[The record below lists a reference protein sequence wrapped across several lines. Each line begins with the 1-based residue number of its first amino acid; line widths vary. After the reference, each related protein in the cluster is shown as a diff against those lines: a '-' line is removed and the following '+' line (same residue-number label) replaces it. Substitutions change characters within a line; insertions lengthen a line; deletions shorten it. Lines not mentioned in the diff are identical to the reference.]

1 MSPPK
6 KTIAIDIRSYEA
18 RGIGRYLQLIVPEII
33 KDRIFNVVLIGP
45 SRFKYYKEFE
55 AADQYIEYNIK
66 PFSVRDLIIYPQLKK
81 ADLVWIP
88 NIHIPWL
95 YWLIVR
101 PPYRKVITIHDVNP
115 LSLKNNN
122 YSLIKRNILRFYYFF
137 AITLATKIIT
147 GSPFSKTEI
156 LRFFPIANRKLSII
170 NYGFSIPNIKAKK
183 EETNVFASDFLAVSS
198 YRSHKN
204 IDRLLRVFMMLA
216 AKLPQSVFRIA
227 GVDINVLPR
236 ELQKQIM
243 LYENNIFLMGYVDE
257 QTLQQLY
264 LNTNGV
270 VVPSMYEGFGY
281 PVLEAVFYDKPV
293 FCSDIPPFHDIMG
306 ENANYFNPVSEQSIF
321 QVLFDGINGNKKI
334 DRKKYDLTKAKYSSD
349 RMVNEHIFVFNG
361 KA

>member
-1 MSPPK
+1 MSPEK
-6 KTIAIDIRSYEA
+6 KTIAIDVRSYEA
-18 RGIGRYLQLIVPEII
+18 RGIGRYLQLIVPGII
-33 KDRIFNVVLIGP
+33 KKQIFNVILIGP

-55 AADQYIEYNIK
+55 DADQYIEYNIK
-66 PFSVRDLIIYPQLKK
+66 PFSVRDLIIYPPVNK
-81 ADLVWIP
+81 ANLVWIP

-95 YWLIVR
+95 FRLIVR
-101 PPYRKVITIHDVNP
+101 PSYRKVITIHDVNP
-115 LSLKNNN
+115 LSLKHNN
-122 YSLIKRNILRFYYFF
+122 YSLIKRIILRFYYFL

-147 GSPFSKTEI
+147 GSPFSKREI

-170 NYGFSIPNIKAKK
+170 NYGFSIPDIKAK
-183 EETNVFASDFLAVSS
+183 EETNLFDSDFLAVSA

-216 AKLPQSVFRIA
+216 AKLPESVLRIA
-227 GVDINVLPR
+227 GVDIKALPR
-236 ELQKQIM
+236 ELQEQIM
-243 LYENNIFLMGYVDE
+243 LYEKNIIPMGYVDE
-257 QTLQQLY
+257 ETLQQLY

-321 QVLFDGINGNKKI
+321 QVLLDGINGNKKI
-334 DRKKYDLTKAKYSSD
+334 DRKEYDLIKAKYSSD
-349 RMVNEHIFVFNG
+349 RMLNEHIFALNE